1 MLESGKRGQLL
12 LEPLDDVT
20 QVPEESARWCFRRQ
34 LDACATRQT
43 LHACATRQTLHACAT
58 RQTVYACAARVDE
71 QIQAIFGSYMQLRHH
86 EVAERIGRPDGL
98 VPVGVVLTPSRSGRR
113 PWDTTM
119 IRVHGPGTLTEEAA
133 EFGRVWNENAAT
145 A

>member
-12 LEPLDDVT
+12 LEMLDDVT
-20 QVPEESARWCFRRQ
+20 QVPEESARWCFGRQ
-34 LDACATRQT
+34 LD
-43 LHACATRQTLHACAT
+43 ACATRQTLHACAT